1 MNNMEDNM
9 WEEGRES
16 MFGKIMD
23 YISRFILGV
32 AIMFGGLVEFICYK
46 NTLEPRYFTNGIY
59 SILMALVM
67 IIFGWVMLDVN
78 SSDRAKAELISL
90 KVKLIGAVIIIAS
103 FLPDVLVAKLVTGE
117 KFSFEAPNLVVA
129 MCGIIFMVLSVIF
142 KLYQPKDD
150 SIF

>member
-1 MNNMEDNM
+1 
-9 WEEGRES
+9 
-16 MFGKIMD
+16 
-23 YISRFILGV
+23 
-32 AIMFGGLVEFICYK
+32 MFGGIVEFICYK